1 MSGAR
6 REFLERLR
14 AALRGLPAGVV
25 DGLVADYSGHFEE
38 GLAAGR
44 DELQIARALGD
55 PQSLAEQLRLEVD
68 VAAWESS
75 RSPRTGWRLVNAS
88 FRRFAS
94 TANNAVLGA
103 LVVLLIALAVLATLG
118 LFAAGLWM
126 AVAGA
131 SLELPGGTP
140 TAALAAA
147 GLIAAGVSI
156 GAAAGLGVLWIV
168 NRLASSAR
176 QHFLAQDRIGN
187 AS

>member
-1 MSGAR
+1 
-6 REFLERLR
+6 
-14 AALRGLPAGVV
+14 V

-55 PQSLAEQLRLEVD
+55 PQSLAEQLRLEVE

-75 RSPRTGWRLVNAS
+75 RSPRTGWRVVNAS

-94 TANNAVLGA
+94 TLTNAVLGA
-103 LVVLLIALAVLATLG
+103 LAVMLLAMAVLATLG
-118 LFAAGLWM
+118 LVATGLWM
-126 AVAGA
+126 AVAGP

-140 TAALAAA
+140 SAALVAA

-156 GAAAGLGVLWIV
+156 GATAALGVLWTI
-168 NRLASSAR
+168 NRLAAR
-176 QHFLAQDRIGN
+176 TRQRLLAQIRTGKS
-187 AS
+187 A